1 MKKRFIIRLLC
12 ISTLFVINASN
23 SAFGQYYDNS
33 QNAGF
38 FGNFS
43 INANIGTT
51 LTFADISQGSK
62 PYQDDWKIAYGGI
75 FRKQL
80 SPIFGIGGQ
89 FLMGKLHGTLLNTGN
104 APHSNRFFDSEF
116 MEINFHAI
124 INLSN
129 LLFGYKEDRSVHLYS
144 TIGLGFAN
152 WATIQRNLDTN
163 SEINRSGFDS
173 NNLKAWTPELSIP
186 VGMGL
191 YFAMGKKFGFTIEAS
206 LHRLNSDELDAQ
218 IGGKSKQD
226 YYSYFSAGITY
237 NLAAIGNVFRNAGKQ
252 ENNYDK
258 EARKLE
264 KYQERQAK
272 KNRREQDREEMDRE
286 RKTTIE
292 KSKRKRRDPSAGMPK
307 VVEYD
312 AVYSYASKLYINQ
325 KQSNTEDATITKG
338 EKELVF
344 DEGKHII
351 TGVNQGIIKQASE
364 SRNIISAR
372 DALRLKSDTYQSV
385 VVSNAGIS
393 TSTIISGGIL
403 AIPETGKIYTV
414 QIMASRA
421 PANNIYQYRERYGI
435 HQPIYY
441 TFQNGLY
448 KYSTGLFTSYYDAM
462 TYAKVIKRNGL
473 GDVFVATYINGLRV
487 IK

>member
-1 MKKRFIIRLLC
+1 MKKRFIIILIC
-12 ISTLFVINASN
+12 ISTLFVFNTSN

-38 FGNFS
+38 FENFS

-51 LTFADISQGSK
+51 LAFADISQDFK
-62 PYQDDWKIAYGGI
+62 PYQDDWKMAYGGI

-89 FLMGKLHGTLLNTGN
+89 FLMGKLHGTILKAGN
-104 APHSNRFFDSEF
+104 APNSNRYFDSEF
-116 MEINFHAI
+116 MEVNFHAI

-129 LLFGYKEDRSVHLYS
+129 LFFGYSENRSVHLYS

-163 SEINRSGFDS
+163 NEINRSGFDA
-173 NNLKAWTPELSIP
+173 NNIKAWTPELSIP
-186 VGMGL
+186 IGMGL

-218 IGGKSKQD
+218 IGGKSNQD
-226 YYSYFSAGITY
+226 YFSYLSAGITY
-237 NLAAIGNVFRNAGKQ
+237 NLSAIGNVFRNAGKQ
-252 ENNYDK
+252 ETNYDK

-272 KNRREQDREEMDRE
+272 KNKREQDRDEMDRE
-286 RKTTIE
+286 RKTNIE
-292 KSKRKRRDPSAGMPK
+292 KSKRSRRDPSAGMPK

-312 AVYSYASKLYINQ
+312 AVYSYASKQYINQ
-325 KQSNTEDATITKG
+325 KQSNTRDATIAEAKG

-344 DEGKHII
+344 DEGKHFI
-351 TGVNQGIIKQASE
+351 TGGGQTTTPQTGSA
-364 SRNIISAR
+364 NIISAR
-372 DALRLKSDTYQSV
+372 DALRLQSDTYESLIITD
-385 VVSNAGIS
+385 GTGT
-393 TSTIISGGIL
+393 TSIISGGVL
-403 AIPETGKIYTV
+403 AIPETGLVYSV
-414 QIMASRA
+414 QIMASRV
-421 PANNIYQYRERYGI
+421 PANNINQYRERYGI

-441 TFQNGLY
+441 SFQNGLY
-448 KYSTGLFTSYYDAM
+448 RYSTGLFTNYYDAQ
-462 TYAKVIKRNGL
+462 TYANVIKRNGL
-473 GDVFVATYINGLRV
+473 GDVFVATYNNGLRV
-487 IK
+487 K